1 MRLPNVPFKYEPN
14 LWQQILG
21 RIQQAFENGH
31 SKGADI
37 EVGAGAGIVFTDENG
52 LRYRYTV
59 DTSGDLVKTAL

>member
-1 MRLPNVPFKYEPN
+1 MRLPLAPPQYSATI
-14 LWQQILG
+14 WQQVIDL
-21 RIQQAFENGH
+21 IQRAFSDTH

-59 DTSGDLVKTAL
+59 DTAGDLVKTAL